1 MLAWGGHAQP
11 AARIFMARMADRPSH
26 GAHNKDDDMALHARP
41 HLETHSRGAGHSAIA
56 GVAYRL
62 GLRFYDRRTGVW
74 HDYRRRKIGEEIV
87 RALTVAPE
95 GAPVWAT
102 DPEELWNRVEAAEKR
117 KDAQVAR
124 DYRIPI
130 PFGLSDQQAGD
141 LAEEMAR
148 FICRELHTA
157 VSLGLHRDGEV
168 DALGNVKPPEKQ
180 GFHAHLYFPTRR
192 LEEIQGDD
200 GASDWGLGA
209 KLILLSNKN
218 TSGAFVERLN
228 ERWAELANRYTAAQ
242 GLPADYDHRSYARQE
257 LPITPQPTLGAAV
270 TAMERRGFFTRRGDA
285 LRGDIMVPSLVY
297 EAAHAI
303 VLEEQQRQAQADVRR
318 EVVQRVTDEPAP
330 GPCPAA
336 GQPDA
341 TPAPAVTTSSPT
353 AADSPIPLL
362 EGAPGSLL
370 ARFRE
375 KVPTPEEP
383 EARRLF
389 AQVLWLV
396 RVIEKVLGV
405 LARLANHLGEHQAER
420 DRREAAA
427 FMHEDQHR
435 ERRAVRQSA
444 RQRLAQ
450 WEASHPW
457 RLRTATVMGEPTER
471 QRLHREVKRWD
482 ELTHEAQVAA
492 RRVWSQIA
500 TFDQEGHELRGDQ
513 REQLGRLGGALDSVR
528 DANADWVLALRS
540 AATAEEQ
547 GWIKAARPVL
557 VREDWKTAEPALRQP
572 ALEHRPGLGRT
583 HLSR

>member
-1 MLAWGGHAQP
+1 
-11 AARIFMARMADRPSH
+11 
-26 GAHNKDDDMALHARP
+26 MALHARP

-62 GLRFYDRRTGVW
+62 GLRLYDRRTGVW

-87 RALTVAPE
+87 RSLTVAPE
-95 GAPVWAT
+95 GAPAWVT
-102 DPEELWNRVEAAEKR
+102 DPEELWNRAEAAERR

-124 DYRIPI
+124 DYRIPV

-141 LAEEMAR
+141 LAEDMAR

-157 VSLGLHRDGEV
+157 VSLGLHRDADA

-192 LEEIQGDD
+192 LEEIQQDD
-200 GASDWGLGA
+200 GTSAWGLGA

-228 ERWAELANRYTAAQ
+228 EHWAELANRYTAASN
-242 GLPADYDHRSYARQE
+242 LPADYTHLSYARQD

-285 LRGDIMVPSLVY
+285 LRGDILVPSLVY
-297 EAAHAI
+297 EAAHTI
-303 VLEEQQRQAQADVRR
+303 VLQEQHRQAKADVQR
-318 EVVQRVTDEPAP
+318 EAAQPVGAESPSEPCQVAR
-330 GPCPAA
+330 
-336 GQPDA
+336 QPDA
-341 TPAPAVTTSSPT
+341 TRAPAVTPASAPATDPL
-353 AADSPIPLL
+353 IPLL

-370 ARFRE
+370 TRFRE
-375 KVPTPEEP
+375 KVPAPEEP

-389 AQVLWLV
+389 AQVLRLV

-405 LARLANHLGEHQAER
+405 LVRLVEQLRDHQVER

-435 ERRAVRQSA
+435 ERRAARQSA

-482 ELTHEAQVAA
+482 ELTHEAQAAA
-492 RRVWSQIA
+492 RHVRSQIA
-500 TFDQEGHELRGDQ
+500 TFDQEGHQLRGDQ

-528 DANADWVLALRS
+528 DANADWVLALRN
-540 AATAEEQ
+540 AASAEEQ
-547 GWIKAARPVL
+547 DWIKSARPVL
-557 VREDWKTAEPALRQP
+557 VREDWKTVEPALRQP
-572 ALEHRPGLGRT
+572 ALEHRPRMGRT
-583 HLSR
+583 A

>member
-1 MLAWGGHAQP
+1 
-11 AARIFMARMADRPSH
+11 
-26 GAHNKDDDMALHARP
+26 MALHARP

-62 GLRFYDRRTGVW
+62 GLRLYDRRTGEW

-95 GAPVWAT
+95 GAPPWAT
-102 DPEELWNRVEAAEKR
+102 DPEELWNRVEGAEKR

-141 LAEEMAR
+141 LAEAMAR
-148 FICRELHTA
+148 FICQELHTA
-157 VSLGLHRDGEV
+157 VSLGLHRDAEV
-168 DALGNVKPPEKQ
+168 DALGSVKPPEKQ

-192 LEEIQGDD
+192 LEEIQQDD
-200 GASDWGLGA
+200 GTSDWGLGA
-209 KLILLSNKN
+209 KLVLLSNKN

-228 ERWAELANRYTAAQ
+228 EQWANLANRYTAANQ
-242 GLPADYDHRSYARQE
+242 LPADYDHRSYVRQD

-303 VLEEQQRQAQADVRR
+303 VLKEQRRQAQADVRH
-318 EVVQRVTDEPAP
+318 EVAQPVKAEPLSE
-330 GPCPAA
+330 PCPAPD
-336 GQPDA
+336 QPDVPSVSVAPPSA
-341 TPAPAVTTSSPT
+341 TT
-353 AADSPIPLL
+353 ADPPIPLL
-362 EGAPGSLL
+362 EGAPGSLVE
-370 ARFRE
+370 RFRE
-375 KVPTPEEP
+375 TVPAPDEP

-389 AQVLWLV
+389 AQVLRLV

-405 LARLANHLGEHQAER
+405 LARLAIQLGDHQAER

-427 FMHEDQHR
+427 FTHEDQHH
-435 ERRAVRQSA
+435 ERRAARQSA

-450 WEASHPW
+450 WEAAHPW
-457 RLRTATVMGEPTER
+457 RLRTATVMGEPAEW
-471 QRLHREVKRWD
+471 QRLHREVQRWD
-482 ELTHEAQVAA
+482 EQTRAAQTAA
-492 RRVWSQIA
+492 RRVRSQIA
-500 TFDQEGHELRGDQ
+500 AFDQESHQLRGDQ

-528 DANADWVLALRS
+528 EAKVEWVLALRT

-547 GWIKAARPVL
+547 VWIKAARPVL

-572 ALEHRPGLGRT
+572 ALEHRPRLARN

>member
-1 MLAWGGHAQP
+1 L
-11 AARIFMARMADRPSH
+11 
-26 GAHNKDDDMALHARP
+26 
-41 HLETHSRGAGHSAIA
+41 
-56 GVAYRL
+56 RL
-62 GLRFYDRRTGVW
+62 YDRRTGEW

-95 GAPVWAT
+95 GAPPWAT
-102 DPEELWNRVEAAEKR
+102 DPEELWNRVEAAERR

-124 DYRIPI
+124 DYRIPV
-130 PFGLSDQQAGD
+130 PFGLTDQQAGD

-168 DALGNVKPPEKQ
+168 DALGEMKPAEKV

-209 KLILLSNKN
+209 KLVLLSNKN

-228 ERWAELANRYTAAQ
+228 ERWAELANRYTAASN
-242 GLPADYDHRSYARQE
+242 LPADYDHRSYVRQD

-297 EAAHAI
+297 EAAHTI
-303 VLEEQQRQAQADVRR
+303 VLEEQQRQAQAA
-318 EVVQRVTDEPAP
+318 VQREAVQPVKAEPLP
-330 GPCPAA
+330 EPCPMI
-336 GQPDA
+336 GQSD
-341 TPAPAVTTSSPT
+341 TTQAPAVTPAFAT
-353 AADSPIPLL
+353 ATDPPLPLL

-375 KVPTPEEP
+375 KVPVPEEP

-389 AQVLWLV
+389 AQVLRLV

-405 LARLANHLGEHQAER
+405 LARLAVQLDDHQAER

-427 FMHEDQHR
+427 CTHEDQHR
-435 ERRAVRQSA
+435 ERRAVRQSV

-450 WEASHPW
+450 WEAAHPW
-457 RLRTATVMGEPTER
+457 RLRTATVMGEPAEW
-471 QRLHREVKRWD
+471 QRLHREAKRWD
-482 ELTHEAQVAA
+482 DLTYEAQTAA
-492 RRVWSQIA
+492 RHVRAQIN
-500 TFDQEGHELRGDQ
+500 TFDEEGHQLRGDQ

-528 DANADWVLALRS
+528 DANADWVLTLRN
-540 AATAEEQ
+540 AANVEEQ
-547 GWIKAARPVL
+547 DWIKAARPVL
-557 VREDWKTAEPALRQP
+557 VREDWKTAEPLLRQP
-572 ALEHRPGLGRT
+572 VLEHRLRM
-583 HLSR
+583 R

>member
-1 MLAWGGHAQP
+1 MSQ
-11 AARIFMARMADRPSH
+11 
-26 GAHNKDDDMALHARP
+26 HARP
-41 HLETHSRGAGHSAIA
+41 HLETHSRGADHSAVA

-62 GLRFYDRRTGVW
+62 GLRLYDRRTGQW

-95 GAPVWAT
+95 GAPPWAR

-141 LAEEMAR
+141 LAEAMAR
-148 FICRELHTA
+148 FICQELHTA

-168 DALGNVKPPEKQ
+168 DALGSVKPPEKQ

-192 LEEIQGDD
+192 LEEIQQDD
-200 GASDWGLGA
+200 GTSDWGLGA

-228 ERWAELANRYTAAQ
+228 ERWAELANRYTAANR
-242 GLPADYDHRSYARQE
+242 LPADYDHRSYVRQD

-303 VLEEQQRQAQADVRR
+303 VLEEQQRQAQADVQR
-318 EVVQRVTDEPAP
+318 EVAKPVRGEPEPSLASLTPMAAVAP
-330 GPCPAA
+330 VAPPQKPLPAA
-336 GQPDA
+336 TQSEAMPV
-341 TPAPAVTTSSPT
+341 APSPT
-353 AADSPIPLL
+353 TQASAAAASSLSPLAADKPIPLL
-362 EGAPGSLL
+362 EGEPGSLL
-370 ARFRE
+370 ARFRAR
-375 KVPTPEEP
+375 VPTPDELET
-383 EARRLF
+383 RRLF
-389 AQVLWLV
+389 AQVLRLV
-396 RVIEKVLGV
+396 RVIERVLGV
-405 LARLANHLGEHQAER
+405 LMRLAVQLNDHQAER

-427 FMHEDQHR
+427 LTHEDQHR
-435 ERRAVRQSA
+435 ERRAARQAA

-450 WEASHPW
+450 WEVAHRW
-457 RLRTATVMGEPTER
+457 RLRTATVMGEPAEW
-471 QRLHREVKRWD
+471 QRLHREVLRRD
-482 ELTHEAQVAA
+482 EQTHEAQRAA
-492 RRVWSQIA
+492 RRVRLQIA
-500 TFDQEGHELRGDQ
+500 TFDQEGHQLRGDQ

-528 DANADWVLALRS
+528 DAKVEWVLALRNV
-540 AATAEEQ
+540 ATDEEQ
-547 GWIKAARPVL
+547 AWIKAARPVL
-557 VREDWKTAEPALRQP
+557 SREDWKTGEPTLRQP
-572 ALEHRPGLGRT
+572 VLEHRPRLGRPV
-583 HLSR
+583 